1 MDARSTSYP
10 FGENLQD
17 RRIRAVYAEL
27 ISATQDYTRLLLL
40 RENKLVDIAR
50 ISAISMRSQTELSL
64 QSSIQ
69 ETVSSLVQMSTVHRE
84 ERIKSVRDNIGH
96 DIQLQMIDTQEKQM
110 NAVCSQIIG
119 SVRAQRSII
128 AEHIRRETVV
138 FHQITSAS
146 FQQPQSVV
154 YPATVQPRSVVH
166 PTSKQQ
172 QAAASTMQ
180 CAPAVS
186 SPSRPTRVSAP
197 VSVPV
202 QTVSARYTHHET
214 LFKMGESLVAYMSE
228 TLKIAFECHRVYEM
242 RSLIEDV
249 MLSRISIEVYQRRA
263 SELLRRPHKDDN
275 TPKIFSRYLHAI
287 KENEMVQRVIDDID
301 ERFSKH
307 CDTLAGSIVSPSRL
321 KQLVFYQDAIAC
333 NAAGKKIGP
342 ASIDDP
348 GLVVSDEF
356 AEMLSRVAEDYIS
369 NIVKHLFEISAH
381 REMRLGGNG
390 ESPLD
395 VVSAID
401 KLAYENQ
408 VSQKKIADL
417 KRARSDKGRLASL
430 REAIKEEKL
439 ADMIKDANQIAMSML
454 STSRKRKSE
463 SQTADSTRKKM
474 KPVNGRALLVI
485 YVKQEPVD
493 PSLGP
498 APTVFEKS
506 QEMGEFFSGQ
516 ASANIASTALTP
528 DKEASKICKSSSVKQ
543 QNQKSKTSPDNDNGG
558 TMLLRKEPESRKQ
571 CIRLCDVKC
580 MAELNPGLIP
590 PKIKYMLDLNSR

>member
-1 MDARSTSYP
+1 MDTRSTSCS
-10 FGENLQD
+10 FGENFQD
-17 RRIRAVYAEL
+17 PRIRAVHAEL

-50 ISAISMRSQTELSL
+50 ISAISMRSQTELGL

-69 ETVSSLVQMSTVHRE
+69 ETISSLTQMSTVHRE
-84 ERIKSVRDNIGH
+84 ERVKSVRDNIGH
-96 DIQLQMIDTQEKQM
+96 DIRLQMIDTQEKQM

-146 FQQPQSVV
+146 FQHPQSVV

-166 PTSKQQ
+166 PTSLQ
-172 QAAASTMQ
+172 QAAASTVQ
-180 CAPAVS
+180 CASAAS
-186 SPSRPTRVSAP
+186 SPSRPTR

-202 QTVSARYTHHET
+202 QTVSARYTQHET
-214 LFKMGESLVAYMSE
+214 LFKMSESLVVYMSE

-249 MLSRISIEVYQRRA
+249 MLSRISIEVYQSRA
-263 SELLRRPHKDDN
+263 SDLLRRPHKDDN
-275 TPKIFSRYLHAI
+275 TPKIFSRYLNAI

-307 CDTLAGSIVSPSRL
+307 CDTLADSIVSPSRL

-333 NAAGKKIGP
+333 NATGKKVRP

-356 AEMLSRVAEDYIS
+356 AEMLSRVTENYIS
-369 NIVKHLFEISAH
+369 NIVKHLFEISTH

-390 ESPLD
+390 KSPLD

-401 KLAYENQ
+401 KLAHEKQ
-408 VSQKKIADL
+408 MSQKKIADL
-417 KRARSDKGRLASL
+417 KRAKSDKGRLASL

-439 ADMIKDANQIAMSML
+439 ADMIKDANQIAMSMF

-474 KPVNGRALLVI
+474 KPANGRALLVI

-506 QEMGEFFSGQ
+506 QEMDEFFSGQ
-516 ASANIASTALTP
+516 ARVNIASTALTP

-543 QNQKSKTSPDNDNGG
+543 QQKSKTSPDNDNEG
-558 TMLLRKEPESRKQ
+558 TVPLRKEPESRKQ

-590 PKIKYMLDLNSR
+590 PKIKYVLDLNSR